1 MRSFLA
7 AIFLA
12 TLCAAAPDS
21 ASERAFRDWLAAFN
35 AADGAV
41 LERFAETRMA
51 DPSTRYMLDVR
62 EESGGLDLVEI
73 VSEEPTRLV
82 AITRERHSGLPS
94 RITVEFAE
102 PGSDRVTSLAIRPLP
117 VARDAAIAA
126 MDDFAERLAAADRFS
141 GVIAIARN
149 GHPIYQRAFGLANR
163 DTGERATLDTR
174 FFFESQGKMFTAVAV
189 LQLVE
194 AGRIALDAPLGTYLP
209 DYPNAEM
216 ARVTVR
222 QLLTHTGGTGDM
234 GIMMP
239 EDSANRA
246 RYRTID
252 EIVALNA
259 DRAPAFPPGSRFD
272 YSNHGFLL
280 LGAIIE
286 RVTGQDYYDYLTE
299 HVLRPA
305 GMVHTSWPTL
315 DELQGLDGVAVPY
328 RNADGEYRPA
338 LDIMPWRGTPAGGG
352 ITTAGDEMR
361 FIEAL
366 RSGRLISPALV
377 AEATRAHTDWYGYGF
392 VAGGLE
398 ENFPAW
404 GHGGMGAGSN
414 LALTFTPADGVTFVC
429 MANRS
434 DNVCDRLV
442 YNLAFHLT
450 PEPTPGP

>member
-1 MRSFLA
+1 MRSLLA
-7 AIFLA
+7 AMFFA

-35 AADGAV
+35 AQDSAI
-41 LERFAETRMA
+41 LERFAETRME
-51 DPSTRYMLDVR
+51 DPSTAYMLDIR
-62 EESGGLDLVEI
+62 EETGGLDMVEI
-73 VSEEPTRLV
+73 VSQEPNRLV
-82 AITRERHSGLPS
+82 AMTRERHSGLLR
-94 RITVEFAE
+94 RITIELDRAR
-102 PGSDRVTSLAIRPLP
+102 SDRLASLAMRPLP
-117 VARDAAIAA
+117 VAQDVAIAA
-126 MDDFAERLAAADRFS
+126 MDDFAERLAAGDRFS
-141 GVIAIARN
+141 GVIAIAQN
-149 GHPIYQRAFGLANR
+149 GRPIYARAFGLADR
-163 DTGERATLDTR
+163 ETGERATLDTR

-194 AGRIALDAPLGTYLP
+194 AGRIALDEPLGTYLP

-239 EDSANRA
+239 EDAANRV
-246 RYRTID
+246 RYRTIE
-252 EIVALNA
+252 EIVALNGN
-259 DRAPAFPPGSRFD
+259 RAPAFPPGSQFE

-286 RVTGQDYYDYLTE
+286 RVTGEDYYTYVTE

-315 DELQGLDGVAVPY
+315 DELAALEGVAVPY

-352 ITTAGDEMR
+352 ISTAGDELR
-361 FIEAL
+361 FVEAL
-366 RSGRLISPALV
+366 RSGRLISPAMV
-377 AEATRAHTDWYGYGF
+377 AEATRAQTDWYGYGF

-398 ENFPAW
+398 EDFPAW

-414 LALTFTPADGVTFVC
+414 LALTFTPADGITFVC

-434 DNVCDRLV
+434 DNVCDRLI

-450 PEPTPGP
+450 PEAPAGR

>member
-1 MRSFLA
+1 MRFLLA
-7 AIFLA
+7 PLFLA

-21 ASERAFRDWLAAFN
+21 ASERAFGDWLAAFN
-35 AADGAV
+35 AEDSAV
-41 LERFAETRMA
+41 LERFAETRME
-51 DPSTRYMLDVR
+51 DPSTAYMLDIR
-62 EESGGLDLVEI
+62 EETGGLDMVEV
-73 VSEEPTRLV
+73 VSQEPHRLV
-82 AITRERHSGLPS
+82 AMTRERHSGLLR
-94 RITVEFAE
+94 RITIELDRAR
-102 PGSDRVTSLAIRPLP
+102 SDRLASLAMRPLP
-117 VARDAAIAA
+117 VAQDVAIAA
-126 MDDFAERLAAADRFS
+126 MDDFAERLAAGDRFS
-141 GVIAIARN
+141 GVIAIAQN
-149 GHPIYQRAFGLANR
+149 GRPIYARAFGLADR
-163 DTGERATLDTR
+163 ETGERATLDTR

-239 EDSANRA
+239 EEAANRA
-246 RYRTID
+246 RYRTIG
-252 EIVALNA
+252 EIVALNGN
-259 DRAPAFPPGSRFD
+259 RAPAFPPGSRFD

-286 RVTGQDYYDYLTE
+286 RVTGEDYYAYVTE

-305 GMVHTSWPTL
+305 GMANTSWPTL
-315 DELQGLDGVAVPY
+315 DELPGLDGVAIPY
-328 RNADGEYRPA
+328 RNVDGEYRPA

-352 ITTAGDEMR
+352 VSTAGDELR
-361 FIEAL
+361 FVEAL
-366 RSGRLISPALV
+366 RSGRLISPAMV
-377 AEATRAHTDWYGYGF
+377 AEATRAQTDWYGYGF

-398 ENFPAW
+398 EDFPAW

-414 LALTFTPADGVTFVC
+414 LALTFTPADGITFVC

-434 DNVCDRLV
+434 DNVCDRLI

-450 PEPTPGP
+450 PEAPAGR